1 MTRHHRPKADSHFF
15 SLQGDAELSQD
26 EPYQFS
32 VPIFGPNVV
41 YGADLAHRNQQLKFI
56 AASLS
61 TKALQ
66 SYVPLI
72 VKEAEDFFAKW
83 DKSGVRR
90 PTSSLAFAP
99 LRHRAHHETGR
110 TDR

>member
-1 MTRHHRPKADSHFF
+1 
-15 SLQGDAELSQD
+15 
-26 EPYQFS
+26 
-32 VPIFGPNVV
+32 VV

-90 PTSSLAFAP
+90 PPPPLLFLALHRSTSAKSSP
-99 LRHRAHHETGR
+99 RHGGVDAHRLLTSGTR
-110 TDR
+110 WPS

>member
-1 MTRHHRPKADSHFF
+1 MSPISFQSPSSVETCGRENNIDLRADSEII
-15 SLQGDAELSQD
+15 L
-26 EPYQFS
+26 
-32 VPIFGPNVV
+32 GPGVV

-72 VKEAEDFFAKW
+72 VKEAEDYFAKW
-83 DKSGVRR
+83 GQSGVRGH
-90 PTSSLAFAP
+90 L
-99 LRHRAHHETGR
+99 
-110 TDR
+110 